1 VPVAAFTQVAYLA
14 RRSVVRTVR
23 QPIMIVPSLTF
34 PLILLAVNASGLS
47 AATSLPGFPTDTYV
61 TFAIAF
67 AFLQGAMFATI
78 NGGQALAEDLQK
90 GFFNRLQLTPLR
102 GPALLAGQLAGVVA
116 LGIVQAVVFLS
127 VGLLAGGQ
135 FAAGVAGVAVLLAL
149 SVLIA
154 MAFGALGLFLGL
166 RTGSAEAVQG
176 MFPLLFILL
185 FFSSMALPR
194 DLIAN
199 DWFRAIADWN
209 PVSYMLEGIRS
220 LFIDGWN
227 AEALALGFGLAA
239 ALLVAGLAAA
249 STLLRT
255 RMVRT

>member
-1 VPVAAFTQVAYLA
+1 MSAALIQVGYLA
-14 RRSVVRTVR
+14 SRSVVRVTR
-23 QPIMIVPSLTF
+23 QPAMIVPSLAF
-34 PLILLAVNASGLS
+34 PLILLAVNASGLA
-47 AATSLPGFPTDTYV
+47 AATSLPGFPTDSYL

-78 NGGQALAEDLQK
+78 NGGQALAEDLQR
-90 GFFNRLQLTPLR
+90 GFFNRLQLTALR

-127 VGLLAGGQ
+127 VGLLAGGR
-135 FAAGVAGVAVLLAL
+135 FAAGPEGVVVLLAL
-149 SVLIA
+149 SILIA

-166 RTGSAEAVQG
+166 RTGSAVAVQG
-176 MFPLLFILL
+176 MFPLLFVVL

-199 DWFRAIADWN
+199 DWFRVIADWN

-220 LFIDGWN
+220 LFIEGWD

-239 ALLVAGLAAA
+239 ALLAVGLAAA
-249 STLLRT
+249 SALLRT